1 MAIKKHCR
9 QILDTV
15 NKKDRI
21 TKVFNIS
28 LLLLI
33 LFNVFFNI
41 ISTVDRIN
49 DKYEDFFNLF
59 ELVSIIIFTIE
70 YILRIWCST
79 DNKKYSR
86 TIKGRLKYMITPL
99 MLVDLIAI
107 LPFYITLGNF
117 SLTEF
122 RVFRMLRVF
131 KILKVG
137 RYYSASKMF
146 LKVIKKKKEELILTS
161 IVMLLI
167 LIIASSLLYYIESE
181 NFTSIPDAMWWTILT
196 LTTVGS
202 NKPIPLTL
210 WGRIITAF
218 IAIAGIGLFALPISI
233 LGSGFIEEVSEKKK
247 GIIICPKCGE
257 ELDHEKRI
265 RK

>member
-9 QILDTV
+9 QILDTT
-15 NKKDRI
+15 NRGDRT

-28 LLLLI
+28 LLILI

-41 ISTVDRIN
+41 ISTVDSIN
-49 DKYEDFFNLF
+49 DEYEKFFNWF
-59 ELVSIIIFTIE
+59 ELISIIIFTIE
-70 YILRIWCST
+70 YIFRIWCCT
-79 DNKKYSR
+79 ENRKYSKS
-86 TIKGRLKYMITPL
+86 IKGRLKYMTTPL

-117 SLTEF
+117 SLTQV
-122 RVFRMLRVF
+122 RIFRMLRVF

-146 LKVIKKKKEELILTS
+146 LKVLKKKKEELILTS
-161 IVMLLI
+161 IIMILL
-167 LIIASSLLYYIESE
+167 LVVGSSLLYYLESE
-181 NFTSIPDAMWWTILT
+181 NFSSIPDAMWWTVLT
-196 LTTVGS
+196 LTTVGF
-202 NKPIPLTL
+202 NTPIKLTL
-210 WGRIITAF
+210 FGRLITAL

-233 LGSGFIEEVSEKKK
+233 LGSGFIEEISEKKK
-247 GIIICPKCGE
+247 GLVICPNCGE
-257 ELDHEKRI
+257 EIEHEKRI

>member
-1 MAIKKHCR
+1 MAIKKRCR

-15 NKKDRI
+15 NKRDKI
-21 TKVFNIS
+21 TKVFNVS

-41 ISTVDRIN
+41 ISTVDSIN
-49 DKYEDFFNLF
+49 DEYEKFFNWF
-59 ELVSIIIFTIE
+59 EFISIIIFTIE
-70 YILRIWCST
+70 YILRIWSCT
-79 DNKKYSR
+79 ENRKYSKS
-86 TIKGRLKYMITPL
+86 IKGRLKYILTPL

-117 SLTEF
+117 SLTEV
-122 RVFRMLRVF
+122 RIFRMLRVF

-161 IVMLLI
+161 IIMMFVLVI
-167 LIIASSLLYYIESE
+167 GSSLLYYLESE
-181 NFTSIPDAMWWTILT
+181 NFSSIPDAMWWTILT
-196 LTTVGS
+196 LTTVGF

-210 WGRIITAF
+210 WGRIITAL

-233 LGSGFIEEVSEKKK
+233 LGSGFIEEISEKKK
-247 GIIICPKCGE
+247 GLLICPKCGE
-257 ELDHEKRI
+257 EIEHEKRI